1 MGRVLIAG
9 THSGCG
15 KTTVTTGLLYALS
28 RRGVDVSAFKC
39 GPDYIDPMFHRKAIG
54 IPSYNLDAYFLND
67 LQLRQHLSA
76 NSGKISII
84 EGVMGYYDGIGIDG
98 AASTFHI
105 ATATNT
111 PVILVINARGMYT
124 SAGALMHGFLNYREN
139 SSIRGVIFNGI
150 SSGMYKCLAELAEQ
164 AGVTPVG
171 FLPYSDDIHISSRH
185 LGLITAD
192 ELSDLHRHLARL
204 GDMVEQYIDIDK
216 ILQMADTA
224 PELDSYSVSPVSIG
238 RIPIAVAQDK
248 AFCFMYREN
257 IQLMEAMGADIFPF
271 SPLDDTCLPH
281 GICGLYLCGG
291 YPELYADQLSQ
302 NKPMLCS
309 ISHAITGGL
318 PTIAECGGF
327 LYLHDFLDDNPM
339 AGVIHGRAHRTD
351 SLQRFGYATLT
362 AKRDNLLCR
371 ADDSIPAHEFHYY
384 ESSTPG
390 CGFTAT
396 KASNGAEYS
405 CVHCSDTM
413 YAGFPH
419 LYLPANPA
427 FAESF
432 IRKAISYAAGAH

>member
-28 RRGVDVSAFKC
+28 RRGADVSAFKC

-67 LQLRQHLSA
+67 SQLRQHLSA

-98 AASTFHI
+98 TASTFHI
-105 ATATNT
+105 AMATNT
-111 PVILVINARGMYT
+111 PAILVINARGMYT
-124 SAGALMHGFLNYREN
+124 SAGAFMHGFLNYRK
-139 SSIRGVIFNGI
+139 SSGIRGVIFNGI
-150 SSGMYKCLAELAEQ
+150 SSGMYKGLSELAEQ
-164 AGVTPVG
+164 AGVTPMG
-171 FLPYSDDIHISSRH
+171 FLPYSDDIHIGSRH

-192 ELSDLHRHLARL
+192 ELPDLSRQLARL
-204 GDMVEQYIDIDK
+204 GDMAEQYIDINK
-216 ILQMADTA
+216 ILKMADTA
-224 PELDSYSVSPVSIG
+224 PELDGHSVSPVNIG
-238 RIPIAVAQDK
+238 RVPIAVAQDE

-257 IQLMEAMGADIFPF
+257 IQLLENMGADIIPF
-271 SPLDDTCLPH
+271 SPIRDACLPH
-281 GICGLYLCGG
+281 GTCGLYLCGG
-291 YPELYADQLSQ
+291 YPELYAAQLSQ
-302 NKPMLCS
+302 NKPMLRS
-309 ISHAITGGL
+309 IHHAIAGGL

-339 AGVIHGRAHRTD
+339 AGIIHDRAHRTD
-351 SLQRFGYATLT
+351 RLQHFGYATLT
-362 AKRDNLLCR
+362 ANRDNLLCR
-371 ADDSIPAHEFHYY
+371 TGDSIPVHEFHYY
-384 ESSTPG
+384 ESSAPG
-390 CGFTAT
+390 CGFTAK
-396 KASNGAEYS
+396 KASSGTEYS
-405 CVHCSDTM
+405 CIHCSDTM

-427 FAESF
+427 CAESF